1 MKHVRLISLLCMVLL
16 ISLLCTSCGI
26 SDMGKDDTPPPGDTS
41 GGDSA
46 VDSGGQERPDE
57 GDGDGNDS
65 PETPLVCCDV
75 RINEVCSKNDAT
87 AAPDGGF
94 YDWIELYHAGSE
106 RFDLSG
112 WSLSDSKKEP
122 RKFIFPA
129 GTVLLPG
136 AYLVIWADG
145 VGITADR
152 TGLYAAFKISND
164 GENLYLTDPEG
175 NLAESIAVPA
185 LRKNTTWGRATDGD
199 TVFASL
205 TGTPGAT
212 NDGSVSHLAA
222 SVLSFTHESGFYQNA
237 FSLGVTAPA
246 GYRIYYTTDCTDPA
260 TSPTRRLLAAGDT
273 VEVTDPT
280 GALTHSAD
288 YFASLAASGK
298 SDVSSVEKCFV
309 LRACAV
315 DAEENYT
322 VTVTKNYFIGKNNR
336 ADLTGIPLVLLTT
349 DAARIYGEEGLFN
362 HCSKEEDGREEQVN
376 LTFLSPDGSYLFDQE
391 AGMSIRGSSTRGSPQ
406 KNLNIIA
413 RASYDGNSRL
423 LENLFPDISYTKS
436 FALRHDNMN
445 SMLIGQ
451 GFLQDLVKERDI
463 VTQDSFYVT
472 VFIDGEYFGLYNL
485 YERVNDDF
493 LAAHY
498 GVESKNTQIVKF
510 GRESDSNA
518 ALADYKAAMNL
529 LRTSDLT
536 DPAKVAALEKVLDL
550 DSLIDLW
557 CVQVYL
563 ANGDFAMSQNISAWR
578 VADPTVEDPENPYA
592 DGRWRFVLFDL
603 DYALCGN
610 LVNWKDAYTRN
621 SFTCK
626 PKNTALPTPFCD
638 WREVQ
643 NFMTSEVLRV
653 RFGRAFLEIAACY
666 DYETLAKPRMDADLA
681 IIKARGELYLHRFNY
696 RSSSGAV
703 RTVAAFDS
711 YTSHQYAFLRERA
724 SYIIPYLTEYL
735 GLPESALR

>member
-1 MKHVRLISLLCMVLL
+1 MRHIRLIPFLCLLLL
-16 ISLLCTSCGI
+16 LSLLCTSCTV
-26 SDMGKDDTPPPGDTS
+26 SDTGTGDPPSHEEPSAGSGEENS
-41 GGDSA
+41 GGEAGSD
-46 VDSGGQERPDE
+46 
-57 GDGDGNDS
+57 
-65 PETPLVCCDV
+65 PETPLALSDV
-75 RINEVCSKNDAT
+75 RFNEICSKNDAI

-106 RFDLSG
+106 RIDLSG
-112 WSLSDSKKEP
+112 WSLSDSKKDL

-136 AYLVIWADG
+136 EYLVVWSDG
-145 VGITADR
+145 VGCTSDR
-152 TGLYAAFKISND
+152 DGLYAAFKISND
-164 GENLYLTDPEG
+164 GETLYLTDPDG
-175 NLAESIAVPA
+175 NLAESVAVPA

-199 TVFASL
+199 AVFARL
-205 TGTPGAT
+205 TGTPGGT
-212 NDGSVSHLAA
+212 NEGSVSYLAA
-222 SVLSFTHESGFYQNA
+222 SVLSFTHESGFYRSA
-237 FSLGVTAPA
+237 FSLGITAPE
-246 GYRIYYTTDCTDPA
+246 GYRVYYTTDCTDPA

-288 YFASLAASGK
+288 YFASLAANGK
-298 SDVSSVEKCFV
+298 SDASSVEQCFV

-315 DAEENYT
+315 DDEENYT
-322 VTVTKNYFIGKNNR
+322 VTVTKNYFIGKNDR

-349 DAARIYGEEGLFN
+349 DAARIFGEEGLFTN
-362 HCSKEEDGREEQVN
+362 YKEEGREEQVN
-376 LTFLSPDGSYLFDQE
+376 LTFLSSDGSYLFDQE
-391 AGMSIRGSSTRGSPQ
+391 AGMSIRGSSTRGSTQ

-413 RASYDGNSRL
+413 RAAYDGNSRF
-423 LENLFPDISYTKS
+423 LENIFPDASYTKS

-451 GFLQDLVKERDI
+451 GFLQDLVSERDI

-472 VFIDGEYFGLYNL
+472 VYIDGEYFGLYNL

-498 GVESKNTQIVKF
+498 GVDSKNTEIVKF
-510 GRESDSNA
+510 GRESDSA
-518 ALADYKAAMNL
+518 KALSDYKAAMNL

-592 DGRWRFVLFDL
+592 DGRWRFVIFDL

-610 LVNWKDAYTRN
+610 LVHWKDAYTRN
-621 SFTCK
+621 SFTCA
-626 PKNTALPTPFCD
+626 PKNKAIPTPFCN
-638 WREVQ
+638 WPEVQ
-643 NFMTSEVLRV
+643 NFMRSEVLRL
-653 RFGRAFLEIAACY
+653 RFGRAFLEIASCY

-681 IIKARGELYLHRFNY
+681 IIKARGEIYLHRFNY
-696 RSSSGAV
+696 KSSRGAV
-703 RTVAAFDS
+703 RTVTAFDDYS
-711 YTSHQYAFLRERA
+711 AHQYTFLRERA

-735 GLPESALR
+735 GIPESDLRG